1 VVDDEPDVLLGLQLL
16 VESLAVDVRTAAS
29 GRQALDA
36 IGTWVPH
43 VVLSDITMEGMTGL
57 ELLDNLQRDYPNVK
71 VVLITGFG
79 TIDLAVSSLHRGAAH
94 FITKPFDND
103 EVLSAVLRYGQD
115 ALIEERM
122 RHMSRAAATDGA
134 STIVAEGARMRRVLD
149 LIEEVAPTSMTVLI
163 QGESGTGKELVARA
177 IHDQSPRRDRRFLP
191 VNTGAVPDTLL
202 ESELF
207 GHKKGAFTGADH
219 DQKGIFLQ
227 ADGGT
232 VFLDEIGL
240 MSPAFQG
247 KLLRVLQERKV
258 TPLGSSE
265 THPVDFRLIGATSCS
280 LRERVDAGEF
290 SGGLYYRLRVVTVD
304 LPALRERLDDI
315 PALATHF
322 LAKYAPQVLPSRST
336 PPRLSGSV
344 LDVLRAH
351 PWPGHVRE
359 LESCIQRALVLSQGQ
374 EIRASHLGLSDED
387 APWQPNPDEELSYED
402 GKRRA
407 VEGFQRFCIE
417 RALARSEGN
426 IRRAADAVGLTRAAF
441 QRIMRSLNVDRQS
454 FLPE

>member
-1 VVDDEPDVLLGLQLL
+1 MDDEPDVLLGLQLL

-36 IGTWVPH
+36 IGAWVPH

-94 FITKPFDND
+94 FITKPFDNE
-103 EVLSAVLRYGQD
+103 EVLSAVLRYGQE
-115 ALIEERM
+115 ALIGKQM
-122 RHMSRAAATDGA
+122 RHMSKAATTNGA
-134 STIVAEGARMRRVLD
+134 PMIIAEGPHMHRVLD
-149 LIEEVAPTSMTVLI
+149 LIDGVAPTSMTVLI

-177 IHDQSPRRDRRFLP
+177 IHHQSPRRDRRFLP

-219 DQKGIFLQ
+219 DRKGFFLQ

-247 KLLRVLQERKV
+247 KLLRVLQERMV

-265 THPVDFRLIGATSCS
+265 AHRVDFRLIGATSCS
-280 LRERVDAGEF
+280 LRERVEAGEF

-304 LPALRERLDDI
+304 LSPLRERPDDI

-322 LAKYAPQVLPSRST
+322 MARYAPQVEPSRSA
-336 PPRLSGSV
+336 PPRLSAGV
-344 LDVLRAH
+344 LEVLRDH
-351 PWPGHVRE
+351 RWPGNVRE
-359 LESCIQRALVLSQGQ
+359 LESCIQRALVLSRGQ

-402 GKRRA
+402 GKQRA
-407 VEGFQRFCIE
+407 VQGFQRFCIE
-417 RALARSEGN
+417 RALGRSEGN
-426 IRRAADAVGLTRAAF
+426 IRRAAEAVGLTRAAF

-454 FLPE
+454 FLPD